1 MASLLVP
8 NNYIEFLS
16 TSVNSVMR
24 ILQVIV
30 VAEISQIHLKTSYSI
45 CILLMLLTIDR
56 GNGHPSDGNRS
67 TATIEYK
74 GCNINRLINSTSL
87 TF

>member
-8 NNYIEFLS
+8 NNYTEFLS

-45 CILLMLLTIDR
+45 CIFLMLLTIDR
-56 GNGHPSDGNRS
+56 GNGHQVMAIDLPRQ
-67 TATIEYK
+67 
-74 GCNINRLINSTSL
+74 
-87 TF
+87 

>member
-30 VAEISQIHLKTSYSI
+30 VAEISQIHIETSYSI
-45 CILLMLLTIDR
+45 CIFLMLLTIDR
-56 GNGHPSDGNRS
+56 GNGHQVMAIDLP
-67 TATIEYK
+67 
-74 GCNINRLINSTSL
+74 
-87 TF
+87 